1 MPMKDENSF
10 GLSYLQLER
19 IRNSLNQCPR
29 LNQAFIFGS
38 RALGTY
44 RNGSDIDIA
53 LDGDE
58 LTFEDVLRL
67 HTRIDDLNLPYFV
80 DLVHIQRIENSDLLD
95 HIRMVGKKIFSRLPA
110 SIDCS

>member
-1 MPMKDENSF
+1 MPMKDKSSF
-10 GLSYLQLER
+10 GLSEIQLER
-19 IRNSLNQCPR
+19 IRNSLARCPR

-53 LDGDE
+53 LDGEE
-58 LTFEDVLRL
+58 LTFEDILRL

-80 DLVHIQRIENSDLLD
+80 DLVHIQRIENSNLLD
-95 HIRMVGKKIFSRLPA
+95 HIRRVGKKIFSRWPN
-110 SIDCS
+110 SHDCL

>member
-1 MPMKDENSF
+1 MKDKSSF
-10 GLSYLQLER
+10 GLSEIQLER
-19 IRNSLNQCPR
+19 IRNILARCPR

-53 LDGDE
+53 LDGEE

-67 HTRIDDLNLPYFV
+67 HTRIDDLNIPYFV
-80 DLVHIQRIENSDLLD
+80 DLVHIQRIENSNLLD
-95 HIRMVGKKIFSRLPA
+95 HIRRVGKKIFSRWPT
-110 SIDCS
+110 SHDCL